1 MHAPPPP
8 HTQQLHLFTN
18 TYNQAYKTFAPTSS
32 PRQLTNLLTSLLPG
46 APCICFSP
54 EAYFAHV
61 TRSCSFSS
69 FHLLPTAV
77 AGSRVWIT
85 SRSSAAFDYLH
96 RCFPSLARK
105 IKRRFYFVHGA
116 SSVRLVEG
124 EVTLGSAELL
134 VWCWVNCG
142 GPVPTNWMPDRT
154 PDGGSS
160 IGLLSGLFKYNSH
173 PLGFRSIL

>member
-1 MHAPPPP
+1 M
-8 HTQQLHLFTN
+8 
-18 TYNQAYKTFAPTSS
+18 
-32 PRQLTNLLTSLLPG
+32 
-46 APCICFSP
+46 
-54 EAYFAHV
+54 
-61 TRSCSFSS
+61 
-69 FHLLPTAV
+69 
-77 AGSRVWIT
+77 WIT

-160 IGLLSGLFKYNSH
+160 IGLLSGPFKYNSH